1 MTLLTLFKSASPGVQ
16 AGVRALEAR
25 LRRHELCGHPLLLD
39 ILANDA
45 DRRSTAGCSKIGRR
59 PKDTLP
65 VSPHQFG
72 AHLPKATAGYTLQAV
87 HQDRYRDL
95 GRVVHQQMH
104 MVVFAVHFDQFR
116 IEVGAYVSEDQ
127 SEVGKRCFA
136 EYLSAVFRDEDQVDV
151 HRKNAMSSGSIGVAI
166 GHRPIYH
173 CVVITRKAN
182 TYQLYPTHEQAQQMA
197 QIAGSCRFVFNL
209 ALEQRRDWWKP
220 GRTFNFASQCRE
232 VTALRAEVAWLKMAP
247 VHTLQQAIK
256 DLDRAY
262 QNWWAGRAEYPTPR
276 KKGLNDSFRFP
287 DPVSIKVERTGKS
300 SGRIKL
306 PKLGWI
312 RLRGWYAIPGNIC
325 NATVSRRA
333 GQWHVAVQWQREVA
347 EPAPSILPAV
357 GIDRGVAVFAA
368 MSDGASIAPVNR
380 GKKALRALR
389 KAQRNLSRKKRGS
402 SNRRK
407 AARRVAK
414 IQMRVAN
421 ARKDFLHKQTSTIA
435 NKHGVVVVEAL
446 KVRNMV
452 RSAQGTV
459 ADPGKMVR
467 QKAGLNRV
475 ILDQGWGAFRTMLG
489 YKLADRGGKMIE
501 VSAAYTSQTCA
512 ACGVV
517 DAASRISQS
526 RFVCTGCGHEANADT
541 NAAIN
546 ILRRADCSLKPV
558 EGHRKRPV
566 EAGSIRRAA

>member
-1 MTLLTLFKSASPGVQ
+1 MIK
-16 AGVRALEAR
+16 
-25 LRRHELCGHPLLLD
+25 
-39 ILANDA
+39 
-45 DRRSTAGCSKIGRR
+45 
-59 PKDTLP
+59 
-65 VSPHQFG
+65 
-72 AHLPKATAGYTLQAV
+72 
-87 HQDRYRDL
+87 
-95 GRVVHQQMH
+95 
-104 MVVFAVHFDQFR
+104 
-116 IEVGAYVSEDQ
+116 
-127 SEVGKRCFA
+127 
-136 EYLSAVFRDEDQVDV
+136 
-151 HRKNAMSSGSIGVAI
+151 
-166 GHRPIYH
+166 
-173 CVVITRKAN
+173 RKAN
-182 TYQLYPTHEQAQQMA
+182 TYRLYPTPEQAQQMA

-232 VTALRAEVAWLKMAP
+232 VTALRADVDWLKAAP
-247 VHTLQQAIK
+247 VHTLQQALK

-262 QNWWAGRAEYPTPR
+262 QNWWAGRADYPTPR

-306 PKLGWI
+306 PKLGWV
-312 RLRGWYAIPGNIC
+312 RLRGWYAIPGDIC

-347 EPAPSILPAV
+347 EPMPASLPAV

-368 MSDGASIAPVNR
+368 LSDGTQIAPVNH

-407 AARRVAK
+407 AARCVAK

-421 ARKDFLHKQTSTIA
+421 ARKDFLHKQTSAIA
-435 NKHGVVVVEAL
+435 NNHGTVVVEAL
-446 KVRNMV
+446 KVRNM
-452 RSAQGTV
+452 SASAKGTV
-459 ADPGKMVR
+459 AEPGKMVW
-467 QKAGLNRV
+467 QKAGLNRA
-475 ILDQGWGAFRTMLG
+475 ILDQGWGGFRIMLG
-489 YKLADRGGKMIE
+489 YKLAHRGGRLIE

-512 ACGVV
+512 VCGVV

-546 ILRRADCSLKPV
+546 ILRRADCSLKPA